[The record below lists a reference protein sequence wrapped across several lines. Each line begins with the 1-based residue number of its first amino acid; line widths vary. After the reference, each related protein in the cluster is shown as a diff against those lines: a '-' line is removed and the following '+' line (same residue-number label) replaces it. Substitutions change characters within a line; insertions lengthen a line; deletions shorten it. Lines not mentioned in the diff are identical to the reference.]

1 MWERRHNVIVCFYI
15 VSLPGH
21 SINKCISFSDYRWQ
35 YLYCLMMLL
44 LTWELLAGGI
54 WKWEHNLEIRIK
66 KLDLEQNI
74 FLQTKKHHLIIKTP
88 TVIFLT
94 VGSLRNH
101 LFSKFFKVP
110 LIQGLLKFERV
121 LIFRRLDLEKKP
133 PQHTNTENVLW
144 ELPYPFFLGVWGLL
158 NNSSSAILTGLQLLP
173 LTLRRK

>member
-74 FLQTKKHHLIIKTP
+74 FLQTKKKSFNNKNTYSNISHCGQSQESS
-88 TVIFLT
+88 IFQ
-94 VGSLRNH
+94 VFQGS
-101 LFSKFFKVP
+101 
-110 LIQGLLKFERV
+110 
-121 LIFRRLDLEKKP
+121 
-133 PQHTNTENVLW
+133 
-144 ELPYPFFLGVWGLL
+144 PYPGFIEIWKSFNFQAFGFGKKAPTTYKHRKRPLRTAISFLLGCVGT
-158 NNSSSAILTGLQLLP
+158 S
-173 LTLRRK
+173 K